1 MMEVEN
7 GVMKIAIIGGGPG
20 GYVAAIRAAQLNAEV
35 TLIEK
40 EHIGGTCLN
49 KGCIP
54 TKVLLHTTGEF
65 DSVNKNFKDCGIKIT
80 GAELDW
86 RQLQKRKTKIV
97 RRLVAGVNNLLKN
110 SKVIKI
116 MGEGSFVD
124 KNQIKVKALDGT
136 ETIVDFDY
144 AIIAT
149 GSKPVVIPIPGVEL
163 PGVVTSDEVL
173 SFEEIP
179 SSMVIIGGGVIG
191 SEFAEV
197 FGAVG
202 CKVTIIEML
211 PNIIA
216 NMDQDIVGT
225 LKEKFKKN
233 GIEIYTDT
241 KVVSISKAAEGLIV
255 NTESN
260 GNELSFGAEK
270 VLLSIGRK
278 PVIDNLT
285 LENVGIET
293 SRGAVVVNK
302 NMQTNVPN
310 IYAIGDATAGVML
323 AHVASSEGITA
334 VESIMNKKPNID
346 FNTIPYCVY
355 TKPELAGVGLTEKQ
369 AREKGYDVKVGIFPM
384 YINGKAMIEGEQ
396 EGLVKY
402 VTDRATGEVLG
413 LHMSGPNATELIVE
427 GALAVRL
434 EATIDEI
441 TSTIHAHPTV
451 AESLHEAA
459 YAVHNNAIHIPR
471 Q

>member
-1 MMEVEN
+1 
-7 GVMKIAIIGGGPG
+7 MKIAIIGGGPG

-54 TKVLLHTTGEF
+54 TKVLLQTSGEF
-65 DSVNKNFKDCGIKIT
+65 EAVNKSFKDLGIKIS

-86 RQLQKRKTKIV
+86 KQLQKRKTKII
-97 RRLVAGVNNLLKN
+97 RKLVAGVDNLLKN
-110 SKVIKI
+110 NKVTKI
-116 MGEGSFVD
+116 MGEGSFVN
-124 KNQIKVKALDGT
+124 KNQLKVKTADGA
-136 ETIVDFDY
+136 EIFVDFDY

-173 SFEEIP
+173 SLEEIP

-197 FGAVG
+197 FSAVG

-216 NMDQDIVGT
+216 NMDRDIVET
-225 LKEKFKKN
+225 LVEKFKKK
-233 GIEIYTDT
+233 GVEIYTNT
-241 KVVSISKAAEGLIV
+241 KVVSISKAEKGLSV
-255 NTESN
+255 NTLSS
-260 GNELSFGAEK
+260 GNEISFNAEK

-278 PVIDNLT
+278 PVTDNLA
-285 LENVGIET
+285 LENVGVET
-293 SRGAVVVNK
+293 NRGAVLVNK

-323 AHVASSEGITA
+323 AHVASAEGIVA
-334 VESIMNKKPNID
+334 VESIMNKKSNID
-346 FNTIPYCVY
+346 FKTIPYCVY
-355 TKPELAGVGLTEKQ
+355 TKPELAGVGLTEEQ
-369 AREKGYDVKVGIFPM
+369 AREKGYDVKIGIFPM

-402 VTDRATGEVLG
+402 VVDAATGEVLG

-434 EATIDEI
+434 EATVDEI
-441 TSTIHAHPTV
+441 ISTIHAHPTV
-451 AESLHEAA
+451 AESLQEAA
-459 YAVHNNAIHIPR
+459 HAVHNNAIHIPK
-471 Q
+471 